1 MLGLRP
7 GPGGVTRPAGR
18 RLAACGMPAVTAEPA
33 VTAAPDAAARGRRTR
48 RPNHEA
54 APHTCIWNGRSSTRR
69 PELARSHHHGSPYPH
84 SPISQRQDLHPP
96 TPLAPR
102 CSMIAGSSGVY
113 LPGTAR
119 DHGPR
124 SDASPRDMTGC
135 GGPGWGARPGGSGRV
150 TAAGGYPLTG
160 TMQVIGAGKLG
171 WRDRLLAP
179 ANSGGVTGPLPF
191 LACRGVTCRC
201 GNYIPGCS
209 LAQPLT
215 RRLEGKPVRQA
226 DDTGRAGDHHGMQT
240 RAIPWRRRCMT
251 LRPRSYI
258 RGCGARSLPV
268 REIRGRV
275 LAAGAAAS
283 PAIASVLAGG
293 RGQAGW
299 LPSPGPGPAAGAV
312 PISRMPGLDRRHE
325 RQQHHRDDAAGDG
338 DRVGARRAALV
349 SGTVRNPRSGN
360 RSR

>member
-1 MLGLRP
+1 MLDRNELGARMVTACLRVSGLGVPTSSTSAERSLMLGLRP

-171 WRDRLLAP
+171 WCDRSP
-179 ANSGGVTGPLPF
+179 ALPRLPGG
-191 LACRGVTCRC
+191 
-201 GNYIPGCS
+201 
-209 LAQPLT
+209 
-215 RRLEGKPVRQA
+215 
-226 DDTGRAGDHHGMQT
+226 D
-240 RAIPWRRRCMT
+240 
-251 LRPRSYI
+251 
-258 RGCGARSLPV
+258 LPV
-268 REIRGRV
+268 RELHPGMQ
-275 LAAGAAAS
+275 LGAAAD
-283 PAIASVLAGG
+283 AQAGG
-293 RGQAGW
+293 KAG
-299 LPSPGPGPAAGAV
+299 SPG
-312 PISRMPGLDRRHE
+312 
-325 RQQHHRDDAAGDG
+325 
-338 DRVGARRAALV
+338 
-349 SGTVRNPRSGN
+349 
-360 RSR
+360 